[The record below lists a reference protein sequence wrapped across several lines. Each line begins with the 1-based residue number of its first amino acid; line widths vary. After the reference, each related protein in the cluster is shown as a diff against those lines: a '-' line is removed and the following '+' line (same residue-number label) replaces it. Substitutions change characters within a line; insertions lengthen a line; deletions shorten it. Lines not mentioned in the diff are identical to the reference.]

1 MTFDIASW
9 QTPFDREKNQ
19 IFRLLNLGKI
29 IWASEFIGHTWR
41 EAEEVIREQ
50 ASLRIWSISCR
61 LIINWLT
68 LVVILIRMINDWR
81 LWWWWSEWL
90 LKDCDQSLTE
100 EEEEIAIY
108 ENEEERFWAPD

>member
-50 ASLRIWSISCR
+50 ASLRIW
-61 LIINWLT
+61 
-68 LVVILIRMINDWR
+68 
-81 LWWWWSEWL
+81 
-90 LKDCDQSLTE
+90 
-100 EEEEIAIY
+100 
-108 ENEEERFWAPD
+108 